1 MPAQGKGSAPGDLL
15 ELITIL
21 RGEGG
26 CPWDRRQTPQSMA
39 AYLLE
44 ECGELAEAIAS
55 GEVEAVR
62 EESGDLLFILL
73 FLIRLYEEEGLF
85 DLAGVCAAV
94 HAKMVRRHPHVFA
107 GAPLGDEESLRRQ
120 WAAIKAAEKGQ
131 RG

>member
-1 MPAQGKGSAPGDLL
+1 MPEHGKGTDPGDLL
-15 ELITIL
+15 ELIATL

-26 CPWDRRQTPQSMA
+26 CPWDRRQTPQSLS

-55 GEVEAVR
+55 GDAEAVR

-73 FLIRLYEEEGLF
+73 FLIRLYEEEGFF
-85 DLAGVCAAV
+85 DLAGVCAEV

-107 GAPLGDEESLRRQ
+107 DAPLGDEESLRRQ
-120 WAAIKAAEKGQ
+120 WAAIKAAEKKQ
-131 RG
+131 RR